1 MYAFSINTNSSEALV
16 VAVAVSLAVVIIS
29 ALLSNLQFNQNV

>member
-16 VAVAVSLAVVIIS
+16 VAVAVSFAVVITS
-29 ALLSNLQFNQNV
+29 ALLSNVQFK